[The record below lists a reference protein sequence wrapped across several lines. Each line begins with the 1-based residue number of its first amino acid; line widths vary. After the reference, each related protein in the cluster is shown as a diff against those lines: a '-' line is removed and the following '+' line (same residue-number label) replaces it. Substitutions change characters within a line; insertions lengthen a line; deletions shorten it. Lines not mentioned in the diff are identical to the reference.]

1 MPFISVVS
9 GCFNESSNVRE
20 LYERVTRVFREELPD
35 YRFEFILIDNA
46 STDNTFALLQEI
58 AGTDKRVKLIRNN
71 RNFGHIRSCY
81 HALLQ
86 ASGQAVVVMA
96 SDLQDPAELI
106 PKFVAQWE
114 AGHKVVMAQKTSS
127 EESRFVFL
135 ARKAYYGV
143 LNRLSEVP
151 LKENVTGFGLY
162 DRAVVENI
170 RRLADPYPY
179 FRGLIS
185 ELGYEPFLILFRQP
199 KRKGGVTHST
209 LYVLYDMAML
219 GLTNHSKVPL
229 RLAVI
234 SGFFLGLLS
243 FLVAFGY
250 LVYKLLFWNNF
261 QVGTAPIVIGLFFL
275 GSVQLIFTGILG
287 EYLGALHTQ
296 VLRRP
301 PVVEKERINFDNTQ
315 PRVTFQEAAS
325 SIPEPAI
332 TSDSLE
338 KLQASVRES

>member
-1 MPFISVVS
+1 
-9 GCFNESSNVRE
+9 
-20 LYERVTRVFREELPD
+20 
-35 YRFEFILIDNA
+35 
-46 STDNTFALLQEI
+46 
-58 AGTDKRVKLIRNN
+58 
-71 RNFGHIRSCY
+71 
-81 HALLQ
+81 
-86 ASGQAVVVMA
+86 
-96 SDLQDPAELI
+96 
-106 PKFVAQWE
+106 
-114 AGHKVVMAQKTSS
+114 
-127 EESRFVFL
+127 
-135 ARKAYYGV
+135 
-143 LNRLSEVP
+143 
-151 LKENVTGFGLY
+151 
-162 DRAVVENI
+162 
-170 RRLADPYPY
+170 
-179 FRGLIS
+179 
-185 ELGYEPFLILFRQP
+185 
-199 KRKGGVTHST
+199 
-209 LYVLYDMAML
+209 MAML